1 MHLSLIF
8 GFAMLIGK
16 TAAYFMTQSAAD
28 FSEAAESVIHVIAVG
43 FATISSFEP
52 SRVASS
58 LCFQQKRQAA
68 CLCTVNVSIEPRTS
82 GSKPS
87 KPEAFKSCSISARS
101 NT

>member
-43 FATISSFEP
+43 FATISSNL
-52 SRVASS
+52 S
-58 LCFQQKRQAA
+58 LRALPHRSVSNRSVRQPVCAQ
-68 CLCTVNVSIEPRTS
+68 
-82 GSKPS
+82 
-87 KPEAFKSCSISARS
+87 
-101 NT
+101 